1 MTMNPGN
8 IQHGWNVYGSD
19 EEKIGDV
26 SEVGSNYIVVS
37 KGWLFTRDI
46 YIPMAAVVSVQE
58 DSVFLN
64 VTKDQVESMGWD
76 QPPAEDTYTSIA
88 GTATTTEAM
97 ERADYTAASTGT
109 GVSDR
114 VGAED
119 VAIPVVEE
127 ELKVGKRETESGGV
141 RVTTRVEETPIVEQ
155 VTLREERV
163 DVERRPVDRPVTDA
177 DLAAVQESVFEV
189 QERSEELVVDKQ
201 ARIVEEVVINKDVA
215 ERTETIQ
222 DTVRRTDVDVRE
234 IPGETRT
241 TGYSNTAGTSGTAA
255 TGSGAGSSSSGDEG
269 MIERGLSKAENTAE
283 RTTGLDLD
291 RDQDVGQ
298 RDPRN
303 NY

>member
-1 MTMNPGN
+1 
-8 IQHGWNVYGSD
+8 VYGSD
-19 EEKIGDV
+19 QEKIGDV
-26 SEVGSNYIVVS
+26 SEVGPNYIVVS

-76 QPPAEDTYTSIA
+76 QPPADDTYASIA

-97 ERADYTAASTGT
+97 ERADYTAASTGA

-141 RVTTRVEETPIVEQ
+141 RVTTRVEERPVVEQ

-177 DLAAVQESVFEV
+177 DLAAVQEGVFEV